1 MAVIGVR
8 SNTIKVDFSDFK
20 SRPSFADIHS
30 FINDVLGLRLDQLK
44 GLHVHNCAYVKCIDL
59 QTAEMVVNQHNE
71 KHHITVDGV
80 KYKVRLS
87 LDDEST
93 LVKVH
98 DLSENVTNDDI
109 AMHTTLRS
117 KCGVLPSPVKVYPL
131 AFA

>member
-1 MAVIGVR
+1 M
-8 SNTIKVDFSDFK
+8 
-20 SRPSFADIHS
+20 H
-30 FINDVLGLRLDQLK
+30 
-44 GLHVHNCAYVKCIDL
+44 HVHNCAYVKCIDL

-109 AMHTTLRS
+109 AACLKQYGDVHY
-117 KCGVLPSPVKVYPL
+117 VKE
-131 AFA
+131 